1 MPPVSPALPTL
12 ESWPAADADH
22 LLVTAAAMETLEASL
37 FASGLPVAAL
47 MEKAALALARRMLR
61 QADDLRRRGVL
72 VLVGPGHNGGDGLV
86 VARELALA
94 GLPVRV
100 WSPFDSHRPLTAD
113 HLAHLEWLGVPRLTA
128 APDPAEASLWI
139 DALFGL
145 GQRRPL
151 PPFLE
156 RLLRQRDAAGGE
168 VWGVD
173 GPSGL
178 CSDSGRPLGAVAARC
193 SRSFSIG
200 LWKQGFWQD
209 AALPWVGELERVD
222 LGLPLARLA
231 MPLAGLVRGLW
242 PADDHPGPTPG
253 AAAAKHGRGR
263 LRVIAGS
270 SAYPGAARLALEGAS
285 ATGLGWLE
293 AQLPPPQA
301 ALLWQAL
308 PQVVLAAAGAAVD
321 RLDALV
327 LGPGLGPEGP
337 LPDGLE
343 ALAATLV
350 LDADGLNRL
359 AAGGDASA
367 WLRRRCGP
375 TWITPHQAE
384 FARLF
389 PDLVGLP
396 PLEAAAAAAD
406 RSGAWVLLKGARSL
420 VASPKGERWQL
431 AQASPWAARAGL
443 GDVLAGY
450 AGGLAALGQAS
461 TPAVP
466 LLPLAM
472 LRHATAGLLL
482 ARNGQG
488 CADPLAVARQLR
500 RAPLAPHGSSDASE
514 DEVLP

>member
-1 MPPVSPALPTL
+1 MSPVLPL
-12 ESWPAADADH
+12 QPWPAADADH
-22 LLVTAAAMETLEASL
+22 LLVTAATMQGLEQAL

-47 MEKAALALARRMLR
+47 MEKAALALARRMLERADRLR
-61 QADDLRRRGVL
+61 QPGVL

-94 GLPVRV
+94 GVPVRV

-113 HLAHLEWLGVPRLTA
+113 HLAHLAWLGVPRLEGT
-128 APDPAEASLWI
+128 PDPADGSLWI

-151 PPFLE
+151 PPWLE
-156 RLLRQRDAAGGE
+156 RLLVQRAAVGGE
-168 VWGVD
+168 VWAVD

-178 CSDSGRPLGAVAARC
+178 CSDTGRPLGEAAACC

-209 AALPWVGELERVD
+209 AALPWVGELERID
-222 LGLPLARLA
+222 LGLPLARFAPDLS
-231 MPLAGLVRGLW
+231 GLVRGLW
-242 PADDHPGPTPG
+242 PADDAPGPAP
-253 AAAAKHGRGR
+253 AATAPKHGRGR

-293 AQLPPPQA
+293 AQLPEAQA
-301 ALLWQAL
+301 PLLWQSM
-308 PQVVLAAAGAAVD
+308 PQVVLAPPGAALA
-321 RLDALV
+321 RLDAVV
-327 LGPGLGPEGP
+327 LGPGLGPGGP
-337 LPDGLE
+337 LADDVLDLPV
-343 ALAATLV
+343 TLV

-359 AAGGDASA
+359 AAAGDAGA
-367 WLRRRCGP
+367 WLRRRRGP
-375 TWITPHQAE
+375 TWITPHPVE

-389 PDLVGLP
+389 PDLEALP
-396 PLEAAAAAAD
+396 PLEAAAAAAA

-420 VASPKGERWQL
+420 VAAPEGERWQL

-450 AGGLAALGQAS
+450 AGGLAALGQGAA
-461 TPAVP
+461 PAAP

-472 LRHATAGLLL
+472 LRHATAGLRR
-482 ARNGQG
+482 AAHGQG
-488 CADPLAVARQLR
+488 CADPLAVARQLQ
-500 RAPLAPHGSSDASE
+500 RAPLASHGSCDASE
-514 DEVLP
+514 HEVLP

>member
-1 MPPVSPALPTL
+1 LPPL
-12 ESWPAADADH
+12 ESWPVADADH
-22 LLVTAAAMETLEASL
+22 LLVTAAVMGGLEDAL

-47 MEKAALALARRMLR
+47 MEKAALALARRLLQ

-86 VARELALA
+86 VAREFALA
-94 GLPVRV
+94 GVPVRV

-113 HLAHLEWLGVPRLTA
+113 HLAHLEWLGVPRLSV
-128 APDPAEASLWI
+128 APDPADASLWI

-156 RLLRQRDAAGGE
+156 RLLRQRDAAAGE
-168 VWGVD
+168 VWAVD

-209 AALPWVGELERVD
+209 AALPWVGALERVD
-222 LGLPLARLA
+222 LGLPLERLA
-231 MPLAGLVRGLW
+231 IPLAGLVRGLW
-242 PADDHPGPTPG
+242 PTDDRPGPTPP
-253 AAAAKHGRGR
+253 AMATKHGRGR

-301 ALLWQAL
+301 ALLWQDL
-308 PQVVLAAAGAAVD
+308 PQVVLASAGAPLD

-327 LGPGLGPEGP
+327 CGPGLGPEGP
-337 LPDGLE
+337 LPEDLD

-359 AAGGDASA
+359 AAGGDACA
-367 WLRRRCGP
+367 WLRRRRAP
-375 TWITPHQAE
+375 TWITPHQTE

-389 PDLVGLP
+389 PDLEGLP
-396 PLEAAAAAAD
+396 PLEAAAAASD

-420 VASPKGERWQL
+420 VASPHGERWQL

-450 AGGLAALGQAS
+450 AGGLAALGQPSAP
-461 TPAVP
+461 TLP

-472 LRHATAGLLL
+472 LRHATAGVLL
-482 ARNGQG
+482 ARGGQG
-488 CADPLAVARQLR
+488 CADPLAVARRLR
-500 RAPLAPHGSSDASE
+500 RAPLATQGGSCPSE

>member
-1 MPPVSPALPTL
+1 MFPVPPPLQP
-12 ESWPAADADH
+12 WPAADADH
-22 LLVTAAAMETLEASL
+22 LLVTAAAMQSLEAAL

-94 GLPVRV
+94 GVPVRV

-113 HLAHLEWLGVPRLTA
+113 HLAHLNWLGVPRLEVD
-128 APDPAEASLWI
+128 PDPADGSLWV

-151 PPFLE
+151 PSVLE
-156 RLLRQRDAAGGE
+156 RLLQQRAAAGGE
-168 VWGVD
+168 VWSVD

-178 CSDSGRPLGAVAARC
+178 CSDSGRPLGAVAACC

-209 AALPWVGELERVD
+209 AALPWVGALERID

-231 MPLAGLVRGLW
+231 PHLAGLVLGLG
-242 PADDHPGPTPG
+242 PADDQPGPLPA

-270 SAYPGAARLALEGAS
+270 QAYPGAARLALEGAS

-293 AQLPPPQA
+293 AQLPEPQA
-301 ALLWQAL
+301 SQLWQAM
-308 PQVVLAAAGAAVD
+308 PHVVLAPQGAALD
-321 RLDALV
+321 RLDAVV
-327 LGPGLGPEGP
+327 LGPGLGPGGP
-337 LPDGLE
+337 LPDDVVDLP
-343 ALAATLV
+343 ATLV

-359 AAGGDASA
+359 AAAGEAGA
-367 WLRRRCGP
+367 WLRRRRGP
-375 TWITPHQAE
+375 TWITPHPAE

-389 PDLVGLP
+389 PDLISLP
-396 PLEAAAAAAD
+396 PLEAAAAAAE

-420 VASPKGERWQL
+420 VAAPGGQRWQL

-450 AGGLAALGQAS
+450 AGGLAALGRAAD
-461 TPAVP
+461 PAVTVP

-472 LRHATAGLLL
+472 LRHATAGLRLV
-482 ARNGQG
+482 AQGQG

-500 RAPLAPHGSSDASE
+500 RAPLAPCGSSCASE
-514 DEVLP
+514 GEVLP

>member
-1 MPPVSPALPTL
+1 MSPVLPSPQPWPP
-12 ESWPAADADH
+12 ADADH
-22 LLVTAAAMETLEASL
+22 LLVTAAAMQSLEESL

-47 MEKAALALARRMLR
+47 MEKAALALARRILQ
-61 QADDLRRRGVL
+61 QAEDLRRRGVL

-94 GLPVRV
+94 GVPVRV
-100 WSPFDSHRPLTAD
+100 WSPFESHRPLTAD
-113 HLAHLEWLGVPRLTA
+113 HLAHLVWLGVPRLEA
-128 APDPAEASLWI
+128 APDPGDGSLWI

-156 RLLRQRDAAGGE
+156 RLLQQRAIAHGE
-168 VWGVD
+168 VWAVD

-178 CSDSGRPLGAVAARC
+178 CSDSGRPLGAVAACC

-231 MPLAGLVRGLW
+231 PHLSRLVRGLW
-242 PADDHPGPTPG
+242 PADDRPGPAPVAT
-253 AAAAKHGRGR
+253 AAKHGRGR

-293 AQLPPPQA
+293 AQLPEPQA
-301 ALLWQAL
+301 SLLWQTL
-308 PQVVLAAAGAAVD
+308 PQVVLAPEGGPLD

-327 LGPGLGPEGP
+327 LGPGLGPGGP
-337 LPDGLE
+337 LSDDLADLE
-343 ALAATLV
+343 ATLV

-367 WLRRRCGP
+367 WLRRRRGP

-389 PDLVGLP
+389 PELTTLP

-420 VASPKGERWQL
+420 VAAPSGERWQL

-450 AGGLAALGQAS
+450 AGGLAALGRAAAP
-461 TPAVP
+461 TLP

-472 LRHATAGLLL
+472 LRHATAGLML
-482 ARNGQG
+482 AGRGQG

-500 RAPLAPHGSSDASE
+500 RAPLAPDGSSCASE
-514 DEVLP
+514 GEVLP

>member
-1 MPPVSPALPTL
+1 MSPALPTL
-12 ESWPAADADH
+12 PSWPAADADH
-22 LLVTAAAMETLEASL
+22 LLVTAAVMQTLEDSL

-47 MEKAALALARRMLR
+47 MEKAALALARRVLR
-61 QADDLRRRGVL
+61 HADDLRRRGVL

-86 VARELALA
+86 LARELALA
-94 GLPVRV
+94 GVPVRV

-113 HLAHLEWLGVPRLTA
+113 HLAHLTWLGVPRLTT

-151 PPFLE
+151 PPVLE
-156 RLLRQRDAAGGE
+156 RLLRQRDAAAGE

-178 CSDSGRPLGAVAARC
+178 CSDTGRPLGEVAARC

-200 LWKQGFWQD
+200 LWKQGLWQD

-231 MPLAGLVRGLW
+231 LPLAGLVRGLW
-242 PADDHPGPTPG
+242 PADDRPGPTPA

-293 AQLPPPQA
+293 AQVPPPQA
-301 ALLWQAL
+301 AQLWQDL
-308 PQVVLAAAGAAVD
+308 PQVVLASEGAAVD

-327 LGPGLGPEGP
+327 CGPGLGPEGP

-343 ALAATLV
+343 TLTATLV

-367 WLRRRCGP
+367 WLRRRPAP
-375 TWITPHQAE
+375 TWITPHQVE

-389 PDLVGLP
+389 NDLQDLP
-396 PLEAAAAAAD
+396 PLAAAAAAAE

-420 VASPKGERWQL
+420 VASPTGERWQL

-450 AGGLAALGQAS
+450 AGGLAALGRVSAS
-461 TPAVP
+461 AMPP
-466 LLPLAM
+466 LPLAM
-472 LRHATAGLLL
+472 LRHATAGLRL
-482 ARNGQG
+482 ARGGQG
-488 CADPLAVARQLR
+488 CADPLAVARQLQ
-500 RAPLAPHGSSDASE
+500 RAPLTPDAGGNASE
-514 DEVLP
+514 DEDLP